1 MILTAIPRERLGEVL
16 DRFMAKLEDPVSR
29 AVFRCIRASSADRAA
44 GVAAERHRQAALA
57 LARSLGMEVYPEG
70 AECAFNWDGR
80 ALNGVTEAYVILH
93 EAAHF
98 VLAPPERRGLIDFGL
113 GPGPDT
119 RDRDAA
125 ARAAVLSPLARE
137 EDEAAASLLGI
148 FWEAKLGQPALAS
161 FLDQNW
167 LEGLGRSAHSHFAE
181 VLDKLQRRGLLDLKL
196 PAVFDRATTFRS
208 GRGAAARTAEPGCTP
223 DPFAEAPGECAELPR
238 PATPASMRRSFGRA
252 DTLSLR
258 GGSPD
263 LPSEPPG
270 RPPVQHRVDARVP
283 GGSRNSTAREKARRR

>member
-1 MILTAIPRERLGEVL
+1 MILTAIPREQLDEVL
-16 DRFMAKLEDPVSR
+16 DRFMAKLENPFSR
-29 AVFRCIRASSADRAA
+29 AVFRRIRATSADRAVGA
-44 GVAAERHRQAALA
+44 AAERHRRAALS
-57 LARSLGMEVYPEG
+57 LARSLGIAVHPDG
-70 AECAFNWDGR
+70 VECAFNWDGR
-80 ALNGVTEAYVILH
+80 ALNGATEAYVILH

-98 VLAPPERRGLIDFGL
+98 VLAPTERRRLIDFGL

-119 RDRDAA
+119 RDHDAA

-148 FWEAKLGQPALAS
+148 IWEAKLGQPALAS

-167 LEGLGRSAHSHFAE
+167 LEGLERSAHSHFA
-181 VLDKLQRRGLLDLKL
+181 VGVGKLQRRGLLDPTW
-196 PAVFDRATTFRS
+196 PALFDRAADRS
-208 GRGAAARTAEPGCTP
+208 GRAAAARNAEPDCKA
-223 DPFAEAPGECAELPR
+223 DPVADARGECAELTLSPV
-238 PATPASMRRSFGRA
+238 TPASIRRSSGPA

-270 RPPVQHRVDARVP
+270 RSPVQHRIGTRVP
-283 GGSRNSTAREKARRR
+283 WGREKARRQ

>member
-1 MILTAIPRERLGEVL
+1 MILTAIPRERLDQVL

-29 AVFRCIRASSADRAA
+29 AVFRCIRATSADRTVGA
-44 GVAAERHRQAALA
+44 AAERHRQAALA
-57 LARSLGMEVYPEG
+57 LSRNLGMAVYPEG

-80 ALNGVTEAYVILH
+80 ALNGATEAYVILH

-98 VLAPPERRGLIDFGL
+98 VLAASERRRLVDFGL

-125 ARAAVLSPLARE
+125 ARAAVLSPLARD

-148 FWEAKLGQPALAS
+148 IWEAKLGQPALAS

-167 LEGLGRSAHSHFAE
+167 LEGLERSAHSHFAA
-181 VLDKLQRRGLLDLKL
+181 VLRRLQRRGLLDPTW
-196 PAVFDRATTFRS
+196 PAVFDRVATHRTARA
-208 GRGAAARTAEPGCTP
+208 AAARNAEP
-223 DPFAEAPGECAELPR
+223 DPFAEARGASAELGLSRRLAR
-238 PATPASMRRSFGRA
+238 PASIRRSFGPA
-252 DTLSLR
+252 DTRSLT

-270 RPPVQHRVDARVP
+270 RPPVKHRVGIRVP
-283 GGSRNSTAREKARRR
+283 KE

>member
-1 MILTAIPRERLGEVL
+1 MILTAIPREQLDEVL
-16 DRFMAKLEDPVSR
+16 DRFMAKLEDPFSR
-29 AVFRCIRASSADRAA
+29 AVFRRVRATSADRAV
-44 GVAAERHRQAALA
+44 GGAAERHRRAALS
-57 LARSLGMEVYPEG
+57 LARGLGMAVHADGVDCP
-70 AECAFNWDGR
+70 FNWDGG
-80 ALNGVTEAYVILH
+80 ALNGATEAYVILH

-98 VLAPPERRGLIDFGL
+98 VLAPTKRRRLIDFGL

-148 FWEAKLGQPALAS
+148 IWEAKLGQPALAS

-167 LEGLGRSAHSHFAE
+167 LEGLERSAHSHFAA
-181 VLDKLQRRGLLDLKL
+181 VVGKLQRRSSLDPTG
-196 PAVFDRATTFRS
+196 PALFDRAKADHS
-208 GRGAAARTAEPGCTP
+208 GRAAAARNAEPGCKAGP
-223 DPFAEAPGECAELPR
+223 VAEAQGECAELTLSPVI
-238 PATPASMRRSFGRA
+238 PASIRRSFGPA

-270 RPPVQHRVDARVP
+270 RSPLGRPPVQHRIGTRVP
-283 GGSRNSTAREKARRR
+283 GGREKARRQ